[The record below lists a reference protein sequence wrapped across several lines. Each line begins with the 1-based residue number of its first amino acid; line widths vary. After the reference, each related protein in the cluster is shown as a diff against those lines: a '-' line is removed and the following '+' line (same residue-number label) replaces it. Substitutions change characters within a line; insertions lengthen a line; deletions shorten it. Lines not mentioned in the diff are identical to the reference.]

1 MSESRRRDV
10 LRLSSCDTP
19 LVRSYDVVMF
29 DLDGVIYRG
38 PDPVPGARDQLARL
52 RADGVAVAF
61 VTNNA
66 SRSPE
71 AVAERLRAMG
81 VEAAREDVVT
91 SAQAVAR
98 VMAGQ
103 LRRGAR
109 VLVVGGGGLVDAL
122 QEHGLT
128 IVRSMEEGPE
138 AVVQGFGPTVDWRAL
153 AEAAHAVNSG
163 LPWFASN
170 TDRTIPTAR
179 GVAPGNGMLVAAVR
193 AAVDVDPVVAG
204 KPEPAL
210 FDETVLRVGGSHPL
224 VVGDRLDTDIE
235 GANRVGADSL
245 LVLTGVSRLRELAAA
260 SPRERP
266 GFVAPGIGGLF
277 EPHPPLARDGDA
289 ITCDGWSAGFQGDEV
304 VVRAVGSGGAPIAL
318 VRAAVGAAWQH
329 VDTTGRTASMQQ
341 VDDQLMAA
349 LESSADGQVTA

>member
-1 MSESRRRDV
+1 VSDGRRRDV
-10 LRLSSCDTP
+10 LRLCSSDVP

-29 DLDGVIYRG
+29 DLDGVVYRG
-38 PDPVPGARDQLARL
+38 PDPVPGAREHLARL
-52 RADGVAVAF
+52 RADKVAVAF

-71 AVAERLRAMG
+71 AVAERLRSMG
-81 VEAAREDVVT
+81 VEAASEDVVT

-98 VMAGQ
+98 VMTGQ
-103 LRRGAR
+103 LRPGAR
-109 VLVVGGGGLVDAL
+109 VLTVGGGGLVEAL
-122 QEHGLT
+122 EEHGFT
-128 IVRSMEEGPE
+128 IVRSAEEDPE
-138 AVVQGFGPTVDWRAL
+138 AVVQGFGSTVDWQAL
-153 AEAAHAVNSG
+153 AEVAHAVNSG

-210 FDETVLRVGGSHPL
+210 FDETVLRVGGDRPL

-260 SPRERP
+260 TPRERP
-266 GFVAPGIGGLF
+266 GYVAPGLGGLF
-277 EPHPPLARDGDA
+277 ELHPPLGRDGA
-289 ITCDGWSAGFQGDEV
+289 AVTCGGWKARVQDDEV
-304 VVRAVGSGGAPIAL
+304 SVRAVSPGGGPIAL
-318 VRAAVGAAWQH
+318 VRAAVSAAWQH
-329 VDTTGRTASMQQ
+329 LDETGTAAGMQQ
-341 VDDQLMAA
+341 VDDLLSAA
-349 LESSADGQVTA
+349 MHSDADGRLTQ

>member
-153 AEAAHAVNSG
+153 AEVAHAVNSG

-289 ITCDGWSAGFQGDEV
+289 ITCDGWSAGLQGDEV